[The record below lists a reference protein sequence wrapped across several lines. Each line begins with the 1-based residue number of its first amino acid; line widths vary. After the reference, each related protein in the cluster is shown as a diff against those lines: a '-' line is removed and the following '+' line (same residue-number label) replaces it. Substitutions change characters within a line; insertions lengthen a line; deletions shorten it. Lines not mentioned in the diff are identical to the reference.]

1 MKNNKGFT
9 LIEVLGS
16 VVILGILATIAIVG
30 TIKYLNKSREKSYIM
45 MSQSIYEAAENC
57 IIDNKCKLYDEVE
70 TKKLIDY
77 GYLNKLKNPASSKED
92 CTGVVKI
99 DDDYSHTNTTGFK
112 KYIFRVT
119 LECEG
124 INIKDKTLVW
134 PEAKKKKQ
142 NRYNY

>member
-9 LIEVLGS
+9 LIEILGS

-57 IIDNKCKLYDEVE
+57 IIDNKCKLYDEVK

-77 GYLNKLKNPASSKED
+77 GYLNKLKNPVSSKED

-99 DDDYSHTNTTGFK
+99 DDNYSYTNTTGFK